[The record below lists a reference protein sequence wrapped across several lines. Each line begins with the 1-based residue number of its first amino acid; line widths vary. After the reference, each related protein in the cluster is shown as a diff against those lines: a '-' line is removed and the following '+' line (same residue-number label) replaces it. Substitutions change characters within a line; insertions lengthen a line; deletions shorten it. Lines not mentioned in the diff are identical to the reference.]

1 MKLSFP
7 PSIHV
12 SGRWVHG
19 WQKASRCKHHAR
31 AHLLFLVQ
39 PECDPHVNKILPKHF
54 SPHNV
59 YILCIYITVHPMD
72 HACPLLLI
80 RTHLEKNQEKRFN
93 WLR

>member
-54 SPHNV
+54 SPHKFIFSAS
-59 YILCIYITVHPMD
+59 ILLFTPWTMLV
-72 HACPLLLI
+72 L
-80 RTHLEKNQEKRFN
+80 FF
-93 WLR
+93 W